1 METTHADLI
10 IADAGPLIV
19 LSRIG
24 RLDLMNQTLG
34 GATITQFVRD
44 ELLCGGRFPGQADI
58 ESALRDWLKVVAVE
72 MGDWLPSNPDIDL
85 GEASSIFLAVRR
97 PGSLLIIDDRAG
109 RLEAAARG
117 LNFIGLVGV
126 LREARQLGLA
136 PALAPLIGELQASGY
151 YLSDAVVEQ
160 VLASVGERCE

>member
-1 METTHADLI
+1 METERGELI

-24 RLDLMNQTLG
+24 RLDLMKQVFG

-44 ELLCGGRFPGQADI
+44 ELLCGGQFPGQSDI
-58 ESALRDWLKVVAVE
+58 ELALCDWLKVAVVD
-72 MGDWLPSNPDIDL
+72 MGDWLPSNPDIDP
-85 GEASSIFLAVRR
+85 GEASSIFLAEQR

-126 LREARQLGLA
+126 LREARQLGLVH
-136 PALAPLIGELQASGY
+136 ALAPLIGVLQLSGY
-151 YLSDAVVEQ
+151 YLSDAVVRQ
-160 VLASVGERCE
+160 VLASVGEHT

>member
-1 METTHADLI
+1 METTHGDLI

-24 RLDLMNQTLG
+24 RLDLMKQVLG
-34 GATITQFVRD
+34 GATVTQFVRD
-44 ELLCGGRFPGQADI
+44 ELLCGGQFPGQSDI
-58 ESALRDWLKVVAVE
+58 ESALRVWLKVAVVE

-85 GEASSIFLAVRR
+85 GEASSIFLAEQR

-126 LREARQLGLA
+126 LRDAKQLGLV
-136 PALAPLIGELQASGY
+136 PELAPLLDALQASGY
-151 YLSDAVVEQ
+151 FLANAVVRQ
-160 VLASVGERCE
+160 VLASVGE